1 MRARR
6 RPAAKDCLQV
16 GDGFDLRGPEVG
28 GVERWELA
36 EALGQLLF
44 LLHPGEERLG
54 AMEGEDVTAARLGIK
69 AVGEA
74 GFGAGGFVAE
84 RERRFPRGQSGR
96 NAGNVLVRLFLDAD
110 QGMAFGLGLDRADGF
125 GVHEERVVGFAGGK
139 GKLTHRDAPRG
150 REIDLVLGLNSPAG
164 RGEHRVDL
172 LAGFF
177 FRGHA
182 DVALRETEP
191 ALGWL

>member
-1 MRARR
+1 MVSTCAGQRRAVW
-6 RPAAKDCLQV
+6 Q
-16 GDGFDLRGPEVG
+16 
-28 GVERWELA
+28 RWKLA

-54 AMEGEDVTAARLGIK
+54 AMEGKNETAARLGIK

-74 GFGAGGFVAE
+74 GLGSGGFVAE
-84 RERRFPRGQSGR
+84 RERRFPRGQFGR
-96 NAGNVLVRLFLDAD
+96 NASNVFVRLLLNAC

-125 GVHEERVVGFAGGK
+125 SVHEEGVVRFASSE

-150 REIDLVLGLNSPAG
+150 REIDLVLGLNSPTG
-164 RGEHRVDL
+164 RSEHRVYP

-182 DVALRETEP
+182 DVPLREPEP